1 MYVRLP
7 GGRLAPGGYVVPCDV
22 QKAVREPRDGRVTGA
37 YVRLSSEDGTLSW
50 VQYVRFDDLV
60 SDAEAESG
68 DV

>member
-1 MYVRLP
+1 MYVKLP
-7 GGRLAPGGYVVPCDV
+7 GGRLAPGGYIVPCDV
-22 QKAVREPRDGRVTGA
+22 QDVVKDERGGIIGA

-50 VQYVRFDDLV
+50 VQYVRVDNLV